1 MIDKLISVFKRDK
14 KEAIAELKKR
24 QQQVTEHEQQADVRT
39 TQTSTLNYMAV
50 QTLDPVRLNNA
61 FAIADQGE
69 ITEQMSI
76 YDMIEERDTHMAG
89 ELAKRR
95 RSVTGLDW
103 KLRPQDD
110 ASQAE
115 ITRCQELQ
123 DIVASIPGIEDG
135 LYDMTDGIFKG
146 FTAQEIAGWDGKDTW
161 TPTGLVWVPQRLFRI
176 DQKTGKLLYLRHGTP
191 EPLWSDQWII
201 HEHRTKSGYIEQAA
215 LGRILA
221 WAYSFKAYN
230 VLDMQRYLERYG
242 MPLVVGKYQEGASKE
257 QRDALMRAVRNI
269 GHDGA
274 GIISAQMA
282 IEFVQAS
289 QGKAQD
295 FHDSIEYWERKQS
308 IAILGSTL
316 TSQADRGSN
325 TNALGVIHDKVRREI
340 MLHDVRQIEPTLDS
354 LVKKIALVN
363 GMFPANRIP
372 KFKFDT
378 AEQADREK
386 MANVLKTGAAIGMKI
401 SVQTAHQ
408 LMQIPMASD
417 DEAILSTAS
426 AQPDNHEDSAAMTKL
441 AALSYKKNT
450 IEDPDQL
457 NARLAKLAVKH
468 EEDMLDKIHAIL
480 AESDNWDEAIEKIGV
495 LQFDHKKYA
504 ELLGAGMMAS
514 NLAGRAEIKD
524 GN

>member
-1 MIDKLISVFKRDK
+1 MIDKLISIFKRDK
-14 KEAIAELKKR
+14 KEAIADLKKR
-24 QQQVTEHEQQADVRT
+24 QQQVIEHDAQADVRT
-39 TQTSTLNYMAV
+39 TQTSMLNYMAV

-61 FAIADQGE
+61 FTMADQGE

-76 YDMIEERDTHMAG
+76 YDLIEERDTHMAG

-95 RSVTGLDW
+95 RSVTGLNW
-103 KLRPQDD
+103 QLRPADD

-115 ITRCQELQ
+115 IARCQELQ
-123 DIVASIPGIEDG
+123 DMVASIPGIEDG

-146 FTAQEIAGWDGKDTW
+146 FTAQEIAGWEGKDTW
-161 TPTGLVWVPQRLFRI
+161 TPTGLIWVPQRLFRI
-176 DQKTGKLLYLRHGTP
+176 DQKTGKLLYLRQGIP
-191 EPLWSDQWII
+191 EQLWSDQWII

-221 WAYSFKAYN
+221 WSYSFKAYN

-242 MPLVVGKYQEGASKE
+242 MPLVVGKYFDGASKE
-257 QRDALMRAVRNI
+257 HRDALMRAVRNI

-274 GIISAQMA
+274 GIISTQMA
-282 IEFVQAS
+282 IEFVQAT

-325 TNALGVIHDKVRREI
+325 TNALGLIHDKVRREI
-340 MLHDVRQIEPTLDS
+340 MLHDVRQIEPTLDG

-378 AEQADREK
+378 AEQADREM
-386 MANVLKTGAAIGMKI
+386 MANVLKTGTEIGMKI

-417 DEAILSTAS
+417 NEVILSTAS
-426 AQPDNHEDSAAMTKL
+426 SQPENPDTKTALTQL
-441 AALSYKKNT
+441 AFLSRQQT
-450 IEDPDQL
+450 DEPDQL
-457 NARLAKLAVKH
+457 NAKLAKLAVRH
-468 EEDMLDKIHAIL
+468 EEAMLDQIHSIL
-480 AESDNWDEAIEKIGV
+480 AESNDWDDAIEKIGV
-495 LQFDHKKYA
+495 LQFNYDKYT

-514 NLAGRAEIKD
+514 NLAGRADINKD
-524 GN
+524 RN